1 MIILLLW
8 QVLFIYLSV
17 CLSDFLF
24 CFLHAFVCS
33 PRRLLLS
40 AGFIQHLVVSS
51 LVAITSRFLS
61 PHHGYLISAVTGLI
75 HYIKV
80 PTLTTVSSLLDS
92 SR

>member
-17 CLSDFLF
+17 CLSDFL
-24 CFLHAFVCS
+24 FLHAFVCS